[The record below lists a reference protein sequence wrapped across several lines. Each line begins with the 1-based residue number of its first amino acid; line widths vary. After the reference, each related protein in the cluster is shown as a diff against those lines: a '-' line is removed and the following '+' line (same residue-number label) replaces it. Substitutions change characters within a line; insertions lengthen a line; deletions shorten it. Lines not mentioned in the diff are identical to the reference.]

1 MFSESRNVTK
11 TRLKEKRTHPTWE
24 RRRRRRVEKVFFFSL
39 MCIILR
45 SGGFRVGARGAR
57 APSPY
62 VLIKMRPEGPK
73 IFLETAP
80 PPLPYLSVWM
90 TAPPPLIWRSG
101 SATATQQ
108 NNFQNNCSAET
119 NLLPPVQ
126 CCFLQTP
133 KDQAFFRRHN
143 NVASSGRG
151 EERIAMVRMFRK
163 KFSKCA
169 V

>member
-1 MFSESRNVTK
+1 MLRK
-11 TRLKEKRTHPTWE
+11 QGLKENRTHPMWE
-24 RRRRRRVEKVFFFSL
+24 RRRRRRVEDVFFFFLNVHYPTQWRIQGRGPGGSGSL
-39 MCIILR
+39 PL
-45 SGGFRVGARGAR
+45 FFDQNEARR
-57 APSPY
+57 A
-62 VLIKMRPEGPK
+62 EK
-73 IFLETAP
+73 IFLETV

-101 SATATQQ
+101 SAIATQQ

-126 CCFLQTP
+126 CCVLQTP

-151 EERIAMVRMFRK
+151 KERIAMVRMFRK
-163 KFSKCA
+163 KLSKCA

>member
-1 MFSESRNVTK
+1 ME
-11 TRLKEKRTHPTWE
+11 RTLRGKGGGGGGLRT
-24 RRRRRRVEKVFFFSL
+24 FFFPNVHYPTL
-39 MCIILR
+39 WR
-45 SGGFRVGARGAR
+45 FPERG
-57 APSPY
+57 PPP
-62 VLIKMRPEGPK
+62 LIFWPKWGPK
-73 IFLETAP
+73 GRKNFFGDRPP
-80 PPLPYLSVWM
+80 PPLPYLNVWM

-119 NLLPPVQ
+119 NLLSPVQ

-151 EERIAMVRMFRK
+151 KERIAMVRMFRK
-163 KFSKCA
+163 KLSKCA